1 MAAIQAIHGAS
12 VGPDAKLTPDEASR
26 VIQQAN
32 KFPMPLQSSV
42 DHLALADALQ
52 VWDKAS
58 ITEKRAL
65 RPDHSEQKID
75 RWQESAAKHSRK
87 DNDSMRQRI
96 QAFRYSLA
104 Q

>member
-1 MAAIQAIHGAS
+1 
-12 VGPDAKLTPDEASR
+12 
-26 VIQQAN
+26 
-32 KFPMPLQSSV
+32 MPLQSSV
-42 DHLALADALQ
+42 DHLALPDALQ

-65 RPDHSEQKID
+65 RPIIEQKID